1 MENRSDFLVLGGGMI
16 GSSAAYYLSRA
27 GASVTVLER
36 GDTAFGTAGASGGST
51 AARRGHCT
59 FCKVLSPFQGL

>member
-1 MENRSDFLVLGGGMI
+1 MRRIGMENRSDFLVLGGGMI

-36 GDTAFGTAGASGGST
+36 GDTAFGTAGPPA
-51 AARRGHCT
+51 
-59 FCKVLSPFQGL
+59 VW